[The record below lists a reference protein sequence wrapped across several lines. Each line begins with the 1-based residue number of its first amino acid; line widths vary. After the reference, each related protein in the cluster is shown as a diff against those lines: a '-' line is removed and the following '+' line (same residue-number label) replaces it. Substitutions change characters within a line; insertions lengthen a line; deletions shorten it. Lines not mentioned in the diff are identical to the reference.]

1 MLGLLTL
8 MLIIFGPS
16 LLFGGSIYTA
26 SSDISLYLIFLAGI
40 SLLNSSNRNRP
51 LSFDKNI
58 HLRLYYICIPRAWA
72 RTTDYRLR
80 LPAARGDIKKIILF

>member
-51 LSFDKNI
+51 LSFCSFEAILYMYPPRVGTHN
-58 HLRLYYICIPRAWA
+58 RLSVA
-72 RTTDYRLR
+72 
-80 LPAARGDIKKIILF
+80 AARRAGVLNLLILLMF